1 MKRLFL
7 LIAVLFSFL
16 SVDFVVANP
25 WNGRVVLQGFWWDY
39 WNNNYPNN
47 WATYLADLA
56 PRLRE
61 IGIDY
66 VWIPPT
72 VKNHSTSSNGY
83 VPFDNYD
90 LGDKYQKGSTSTRF
104 GNKDEFL
111 RSVAVLHANGIRVI
125 QDVVWN
131 HLANA
136 GSNTGAGGQDPE
148 AWNDQWKNFRYVC
161 YATPVTD
168 ESEADYFSRRG
179 RFPKNWQN
187 FHPNPDHNQ
196 NNDDWTG
203 EFWGPD
209 ICYYQ
214 GAYGQSSNC
223 TYNPV
228 QEADYMRNGMR
239 TWNIWMKKQTD
250 VDGFRIDAAKHFPYW
265 ATKDFLWNLEH
276 SAGWASGGDSMW
288 AVGEYVGSKSEMDT
302 WVDNVNN
309 SDGFSDVVGT
319 LDFSLRQALHDMVYA
334 LGSYDMGTIP
344 SAQQER
350 RSRTV
355 PFVNTHDTF
364 RPILDEN
371 GNYTGWDTDN
381 ELAGGHIDPYEPR
394 VQVAYAIA
402 FAVDGSP
409 SVYFEDLF
417 DIGANG
423 NRWNHHPDNP
433 DELPMRDYLVNL
445 IWCHQKLNFK
455 DGAYKVRW
463 QAQDLLIIERSAHAI
478 IGTNDN
484 WDTWQS
490 ATISTDFA
498 PGTVLK
504 DYSSANS
511 GTITV
516 DANQQVTIWVPPCDG
531 SNVRR
536 GYCVWGPDGIDG
548 GFNPAPRPTTQEW
561 EMADDLGD
569 SHEYSLQEGGRLPA
583 YSTALRKI
591 GKIWSEAGRQITLE
605 VYPEVDTLSYT
616 LRVYNDQNQQLAS
629 FTHTGSGTFY
639 YTPSVQE
646 WLTLK
651 IRNTGSDSPGQKCWV
666 KATYYGPQVLNSG
679 ASAIKMKE
687 QIPHTN
693 HLMQS
698 YPNPF
703 NATPRIAFT
712 LKKTARVRLEIFN
725 TQGKR
730 IRTLLAGKVTA
741 GAHEVQWDGTNE
753 HGAIVPSGV
762 YFFRLKAQGFS
773 EMHKM
778 VLVK

>member
-1 MKRLFL
+1 MRKFFL
-7 LIAVLFSFL
+7 GIFFSFVLGLVTL
-16 SVDFVVANP
+16 SANP
-25 WNGRVVLQGFWWDY
+25 WNGRIVLQGFWWNY

-72 VKNHSTSSNGY
+72 VKNSSPSSNGY
-83 VPFDNYD
+83 TPFDQYD
-90 LGDKYQKGSTSTRF
+90 LGDKYQKGNVNTRY
-104 GNKDEFL
+104 GNKDQFL

-131 HLANA
+131 HVSDA
-136 GSNTGAGGQDPE
+136 GSVNGAGGYDPQ
-148 AWNDQWKNFRYVC
+148 AWGSDQWKNFRYVC

-168 ESEADYFSRRG
+168 ESEADYFARRG

-223 TYNPV
+223 TYNPE
-228 QEADYMRNGMR
+228 QSSDYMRNGMR

-265 ATKDFLWNLEH
+265 ATKDFLWNLQH
-276 SAGWASGGDSMW
+276 SAGWASGGDTMW
-288 AVGEYVGSKSEMDT
+288 AAGEYVGSKSEMDD
-302 WVDNVNN
+302 WVNNVNN

-319 LDFSLRQALHDMVYA
+319 FDFSLRQALHDMVYSF
-334 LGSYDMGTIP
+334 GSYDLGSIP
-344 SAQQER
+344 AAQQDQR
-350 RSRTV
+350 NRTV
-355 PFVNTHDTF
+355 PFVNSHDTF

-371 GNYTGWDTDN
+371 GNYSGWDTDN

-394 VQVAYAIA
+394 IQTAYAIA

-409 SVYFEDLF
+409 SVFFEDLF

-423 NRWNHHPDNP
+423 NRWNHHPDNAS
-433 DELPMRDYLVNL
+433 ELPMRDYLVNL
-445 IWCHQKLNFK
+445 IWCYQKLNFK

-478 IGTNDN
+478 IGVNDN

-490 ATISTDFA
+490 ATITTDFA

-504 DYSSANS
+504 DYSGANS

-516 DANQQVTIWVPPCDG
+516 DNNQQVTIWVPPCDG
-531 SNVRR
+531 SNLRR
-536 GYCVWGPDGIDG
+536 GYTVWGPDGIEG
-548 GFNPAPRPTTQEW
+548 GFDPPERVTTQEW

-569 SHEYSLQEGGRLPA
+569 SHEYSLQQGGQLPP
-583 YSTALRKI
+583 YSTDLRTA
-591 GKIWSEAGRQITLE
+591 GKIWGAAGRQMTFEI
-605 VYPEVDTLSYT
+605 YPENPDLSYT
-616 LRVYNDQNQQLAS
+616 FRLYNDQNQQLAT
-629 FTHTGSGTFY
+629 FTHSGADTFY
-639 YTPSVQE
+639 YTPSVQQ
-646 WLTLK
+646 WTVLK
-651 IRNTGSDSPGQKCWV
+651 IRNTGSDSPGQKCWI
-666 KATYYGPQVLNSG
+666 KATYFGPQTLNSG
-679 ASAIKMKE
+679 TSALAE
-687 QIPHTN
+687 R
-693 HLMQS
+693 HLSPRTMRLFQN

-703 NATPRIAFT
+703 NNATRITFRLAQNQFVT
-712 LKKTARVRLEIFN
+712 LDIFN
-725 TQGKR
+725 ARGQQ
-730 IRTLLAGKVTA
+730 IRRLLAKRLSAGTHAVLWNGKNKRGV
-741 GAHEVQWDGTNE
+741 N
-753 HGAIVPSGV
+753 VPSGI
-762 YFFRLKAQGFS
+762 YFYRLRSDKIRQVR
-773 EMHKM
+773 KM
-778 VLVK
+778 IFLK